1 MTAKDNKKTIFL
13 DAQSIE
19 ELEVCR
25 QHYRIGSQLA
35 PISRV
40 AQIVIHEA
48 AEGPRLVPG
57 VDHVT
62 IRPLVG
68 RTHTYHFVLGTEGQA
83 RLEELTEQYS
93 PLVLKGEGKTP
104 GDRTFRFTA
113 AALLRY
119 LIARKAAQVVSK
131 SEGGNEPMLSSR
143 PSRSGGANSAQA
155 DRAND
160 LAPRTGT
167 PRPEYRGPK
176 MEVCDGTNN

>member
-1 MTAKDNKKTIFL
+1 MTAKDNKKTTFL

-83 RLEELTEQYS
+83 RLEELTAQYA
-93 PLVLKGEGKTP
+93 PLVVKGEGKTP

-119 LIARKAAQVVSK
+119 LIARKAQQIASLSAEAVDSVLTSSVSAGVGTGR
-131 SEGGNEPMLSSR
+131 SSALSDAS
-143 PSRSGGANSAQA
+143 SDLTASGDTAA
-155 DRAND
+155 
-160 LAPRTGT
+160 
-167 PRPEYRGPK
+167 
-176 MEVCDGTNN
+176 